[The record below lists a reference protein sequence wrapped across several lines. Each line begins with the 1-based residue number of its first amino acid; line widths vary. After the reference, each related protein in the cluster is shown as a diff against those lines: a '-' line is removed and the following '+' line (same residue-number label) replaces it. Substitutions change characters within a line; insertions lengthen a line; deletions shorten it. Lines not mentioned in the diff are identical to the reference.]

1 MRERVSDE
9 SLARDLADQRQRD
22 QHEPAAPIRDHSG
35 QVTAAIGVAAPV
47 QRMTRKSMQTAAPNV
62 VAAAESI
69 SKRLGYLPSLSR
81 AE

>member
-1 MRERVSDE
+1 MGLRSI
-9 SLARDLADQRQRD
+9 
-22 QHEPAAPIRDHSG
+22 AAPIRDHSG